1 MKLQN
6 DSAVPIS
13 TKNFFHHWPKNMK
26 KMSKLPLAQKHALQ
40 RKKIASGQ

>member
-26 KMSKLPLAQKHALQ
+26 KNVQIATGPKTCFTKE
-40 RKKIASGQ
+40 KIASGQ